1 MTLKKHFKKKGIG
14 SEGKIHKD
22 FAMTIKQYQ
31 GYKQLKADW
40 WSYDASGE
48 KRNAITGA
56 LLKAKGLNSG
66 KPDYEFIQVKTSP
79 NNKGLCLAH
88 YIYIEFKKP
97 KDINSPA
104 GTQSDN
110 QRKFESIFK
119 NATNVNYYICYSVKE
134 AIDILINHEFIEV

>member
-1 MTLKKHFKKKGIG
+1 MKVKIKKGIG
-14 SEGKIHKD
+14 VESKIHKD
-22 FAMTIKQYQ
+22 FASTIKQYQ
-31 GYKQLKADW
+31 GYKKLKADW

-56 LLKAKGLNSG
+56 LLKAKGLNAG
-66 KPDYEFIQVKTSP
+66 KPDYEFIMVKRNH
-79 NNKGLCLAH
+79 NNKDLCFAH

-110 QRKFESIFK
+110 QKKFENIFK
-119 NATNVNYYICYSVKE
+119 DAINAHYYICYSVKE
-134 AIDILINHEFIEV
+134 AIDILIRHEFLEV

>member
-1 MTLKKHFKKKGIG
+1 MIYKRKKGIG
-14 SEGKIHKD
+14 AESKIHKD
-22 FAMTIKQYQ
+22 FASSIKQYQ
-31 GYKQLKADW
+31 GYKKLKAHW

-56 LLKAKGLNSG
+56 LLKAKGLNAG
-66 KPDYEFIQVKTSP
+66 KPDYEFIMVKTSP
-79 NNKGLCLAH
+79 NNKNLCLAH

-110 QRKFESIFK
+110 QKKFENIFK
-119 NATNVNYYICYSVKE
+119 DAINANYYICYSVKE
-134 AIDILINHEFIEV
+134 AIDILINHEFLEV